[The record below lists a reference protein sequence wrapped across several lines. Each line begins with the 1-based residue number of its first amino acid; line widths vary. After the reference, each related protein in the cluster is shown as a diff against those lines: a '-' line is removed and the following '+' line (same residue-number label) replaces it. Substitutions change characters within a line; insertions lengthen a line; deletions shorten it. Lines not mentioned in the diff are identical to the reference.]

1 MTKCMPEPVIK
12 YVDFQTATQH
22 MLNGGRAK
30 FIDVNDDKIGK
41 NIYTFNSE
49 VFIFRDESDKTVE
62 YWLPATF
69 KRKYITDNG
78 WILL

>member
-12 YVDFQTATQH
+12 YVDFQIAIQH

-30 FIDVNDDKIGK
+30 FYGVNDNKGGK
-41 NIYTFNSE
+41 NIYTFKDG
-49 VFIFRDESDKTVE
+49 VFMFRDVRYNTDE
-62 YWLPATF
+62 YWLPATL
-69 KRKYITDNG
+69 KREYIISHG